1 MNMLKYNL
9 ANKLSMPKKKKFI
22 YLDHPADAKFQAFGH
37 SLEEAFSH
45 AALAVASL
53 MWEPEKVKCS
63 QRRAM
68 LVQGKDLEQLL
79 FKFLSEILYLFEA
92 KGFLLARV
100 KEMKIRQGEKN
111 FSLEAVLEGDSLN
124 QNYPLFG
131 EVKAIT
137 YHDMIIRQN
146 GDFLLQVVVDM

>member
-1 MNMLKYNL
+1 MKTRLVRRN
-9 ANKLSMPKKKKFI
+9 KFI
-22 YLDHPADAKFQAFGH
+22 YLDHPADAKFQAFGQT
-37 SLEEAFSH
+37 LEEAFAH

-53 MWEPEKVKCS
+53 MWEPAKIKKR
-63 QRRAM
+63 QRRTV

-92 KGFLLARV
+92 KGFILAESR
-100 KEMKIRQGEKN
+100 EIKIIQGEKGY
-111 FSLEAVLEGDSLN
+111 SLQAVLEGDNFNNS
-124 QNYPLFG
+124 YAIFG

-146 GDFLLQVVVDM
+146 EEVLIQVVVDI